1 MGELKERPNLG
12 RPGTSSPALA
22 TEFTIRARCQVPCC
36 PVIVMAAEGTGVTA
50 GRGSEEWGL
59 VGLVGLR
66 GTEGGENVS
75 SREALLCPRVVCVR
89 V

>member
-1 MGELKERPNLG
+1 
-12 RPGTSSPALA
+12 
-22 TEFTIRARCQVPCC
+22 
-36 PVIVMAAEGTGVTA
+36 MAAEGTGVTA
-50 GRGSEEWGL
+50 GRGSGEW
-59 VGLVGLR
+59 GLVGLR